1 MKKKFRTILIIA
13 IVALLLIAANITE
26 IAVVFDATT
35 SNATKY
41 GEEWLEV
48 IGGDLEKTIDDSKL
62 STLEFALEVQPFVDD
77 HEKCEE
83 IIRKKK
89 EQMIEA
95 SNSICFN
102 VYLATDGWY
111 YIPDFKATEGYI
123 IEKRSWYI
131 GALKMNG
138 KPYVTDPYVDA
149 MTGNI
154 CFSVSVML
162 ADGKSIACMDYTM
175 ENIQRHIRQMDTVN
189 SQQAVIVTDD
199 GIIAGCSDEMLVGKK
214 LTKEFPEYSGVF
226 SLVKSSEHTVSVNQR
241 GNSIFATSSGFG
253 WYLIVSENHWN
264 LYGTSYI
271 AILVI
276 LIVSLSIF
284 GVIITLYFIASR
296 NGKRSQEE
304 LDAAKSYF
312 SDISAELREPLDRII
327 NGSSV
332 ENIRNSPDYEQE
344 FVSIREAG
352 ARLNETVTKLQ
363 SYSGLIER
371 KKEEVKK
378 QGKKQKPHDV
388 TLSRRFRAII
398 LSLLTI
404 VTVICVYINYTT
416 TISYGS
422 GQMQRDAASYE
433 YQLSKW
439 INTQKS
445 LLDMFCSN
453 ISTNPEKLGNYELM
467 VGYLDRI
474 TKQFPEISASY
485 LANPDMEHT
494 VIMNTGWEP
503 DDDWRVEERDWYK
516 ELMASEK
523 SWIISSPYLD
533 EQTGLYCVTFAKR
546 VYNDSTGEFLGNFG
560 IDFYMDKLVD
570 ILGSSYSDSQYAFL
584 VDAKGE
590 IINHPFGKYQM
601 SETDST
607 NIVSLPYNSVEV
619 NGRDSKII
627 KDYDDR
633 YKVIISTRNEMSGFS
648 IYVVTDL
655 FSVYGSAL
663 ISGVVCIV
671 ALITCVILVYIL
683 MSNLINLQNRA
694 NIKLKESADAA
705 IEADKA
711 KSDFLAQMSHEI
723 RTPINTVLGM
733 NEMILHES
741 SDPKIRD
748 YSANIH
754 SAGKTLLSLINSI
767 LDFSKIE
774 DHKMEII
781 PVEYNTAVMINDLV
795 ASVAQR
801 AENKGLK
808 LIVDADEVLPSM
820 LNGDDV
826 RIKQVILNLLT
837 NAVKYTE
844 KGSIKLTVKE
854 ESRTESSIRLF
865 VDVTDT
871 GIGIREED
879 IGALFESFTRL
890 EEKRNR
896 HIEGTGLGMSIT
908 TKLLEMMG
916 SKLEVKSVYGEGSS
930 FFFTLEQT
938 IADESPMGNYAEHTE
953 ADRESEHNSR
963 ILYAPDAKI
972 LVVDD
977 NSMNL
982 RVAENFLHL
991 YGIEPELV
999 SSGSRCLELVRSNR
1013 YDIIFL
1019 DHMMPKMDGIE
1030 VIREIRKNR
1039 LVPEA
1044 TRVIVLTANAV
1055 IGARERYLSEGFD
1068 GYLTKPIENKELE
1081 KCLRQ
1086 NLPED
1091 KKQFMDIKEAKRH
1104 EQEAADEDSFS
1115 MKDIIGIREICPALN
1130 MSAGMANCMDS
1141 KEFWID
1147 TASGFVSSERTG
1159 ELCSAY
1165 ESKDIKA
1172 YRIVVHS
1179 MKSAARTIGAELVSE
1194 HARLL
1199 EFAAADGDTEYIR
1212 KHHAGFLTE
1221 FRELV
1226 EKVKEVLKLWEK

>member
-1 MKKKFRTILIIA
+1 MI
-13 IVALLLIAANITE
+13 
-26 IAVVFDATT
+26 DATE
-35 SNATKY
+35 S
-41 GEEWLEV
+41 V
-48 IGGDLEKTIDDSKL
+48 
-62 STLEFALEVQPFVDD
+62 
-77 HEKCEE
+77 
-83 IIRKKK
+83 
-89 EQMIEA
+89 
-95 SNSICFN
+95 CFN

-111 YIPDFKATEGYI
+111 YIPDFEASDDYI
-123 IEKRSWYI
+123 IEKRSWYT
-131 GALKMNG
+131 GALRMQG
-138 KPYVTDPYVDA
+138 EPYVTDPYVDA
-149 MTGNI
+149 MTGNV

-162 ADGKSIACMDYTM
+162 SDGVSIACMDYTM
-175 ENIQRHIRQMDTVN
+175 ENIQGHIRQMDLDK
-189 SQQAVIVTDD
+189 SQQAAIVTDD
-199 GIIAGCSDEMLVGKK
+199 GIIAGCSDEKLVGKK
-214 LTKEFPEYSGVF
+214 LTKELPEYSGVF
-226 SLVKSSEHTVSVNQR
+226 SLVKSSDHSVTINQH

-271 AILVI
+271 ALLVM
-276 LIVSLSIF
+276 LIVSLSVF
-284 GVIITLYFIASR
+284 VVIITLYFIASR
-296 NGKRSQEE
+296 NGKRSQDE
-304 LDAAKSYF
+304 LKAAKSYF
-312 SDISAELREPLDRII
+312 SDISAQLREPLERII
-327 NGSSV
+327 SDSSI

-344 FVSIREAG
+344 FISIREAG
-352 ARLNETVTKLQ
+352 ARLSEIVTKLQ

-371 KKEEVKK
+371 KKDEENN
-378 QGKKQKPHDV
+378 QNKKQKLHDV
-388 TLSRRFRAII
+388 ALSRRFRAII
-398 LSLLTI
+398 LTLLTI
-404 VTVICVYINYTT
+404 VTIVCVYINYTT

-422 GQMQRDAASYE
+422 DQMQRNVANYE

-453 ISTNPEKLGNYELM
+453 ISTNPEKLEDYEWM

-474 TKQFPEISASY
+474 THQFPEISATY

-516 ELMASEK
+516 ELMASENG
-523 SWIISSPYLD
+523 WIISSPYLD

-546 VYNDSTGEFLGNFG
+546 VYNDTTGEFLGNFG

-601 SETDST
+601 SDTDST
-607 NIVSLPYNSVEV
+607 NVVSLPYYAVGV
-619 NGRDSKII
+619 NGSDIRII
-627 KDYDDR
+627 KDYDER

-655 FSVYGSAL
+655 FSVYGSSL
-663 ISGVVCIV
+663 ISGTVCIL

-694 NIKLKESADAA
+694 NKKLKESADAA
-705 IEADKA
+705 IRADKA

-741 SDPKIRD
+741 SDTKIRD
-748 YSANIH
+748 YSTNIQ
-754 SAGKTLLSLINSI
+754 SAGRTLLSLINSI

-774 DHKMEII
+774 DNKMEII
-781 PVEYNTAVMINDLV
+781 SAEYNTALLINDLV
-795 ASVAQR
+795 ASVTQR
-801 AENKGLK
+801 AEGKGLE
-808 LIVDADEVLPSM
+808 LIVDADESLPSM
-820 LNGDDV
+820 LYGDDV
-826 RIKQVILNLLT
+826 RVKQVILNLLT

-844 KGSIKLTVKE
+844 KGTVKLTVKT
-854 ESRTESSIRLF
+854 ESRKENSIRIL

-896 HIEGTGLGMSIT
+896 HIEGTGLGMAIT

-916 SKLEVKSVYGEGSS
+916 SKLEVRSVYGKGSS
-930 FFFTLEQT
+930 FFFTLEQNIVDNT
-938 IADESPMGNYAEHTE
+938 PMGNYAEHTE
-953 ADRESEHNSR
+953 SEHGTDHNNE

-977 NSMNL
+977 NPMNL
-982 RVAENFLHL
+982 RVADDFLHL
-991 YGIEPELV
+991 YGIEPELA
-999 SSGSRCLELVRSNR
+999 SSGSKCLELIRINH

-1030 VIREIRKNR
+1030 VIREIRKNS
-1039 LVPEA
+1039 LVPDSTE
-1044 TRVIVLTANAV
+1044 VIVLTANAI
-1055 IGARERYLSEGFD
+1055 IGAREMYLSEGFD
-1068 GYLTKPIENKELE
+1068 GYLTKPLENKELE
-1081 KCLRQ
+1081 KCLRR
-1086 NLPED
+1086 NLPEI
-1091 KKQFMDIKEAKRH
+1091 KKQFRDVKESKQI
-1104 EQEAADEDSFS
+1104 EQDAPDDDSFT
-1115 MKDIIGIREICPALN
+1115 MKDIIDIRDICPGLN

-1141 KEFWID
+1141 KEFWLD
-1147 TASGFVSSERTG
+1147 TVDGFISSERTG
-1159 ELCSAY
+1159 ELCTAFENNDS
-1165 ESKDIKA
+1165 KA

-1199 EFAAADGDTEYIR
+1199 EFAAADGDLDYIR
-1212 KHHAGFLTE
+1212 KNHDSFLSE
-1221 FRELV
+1221 FRELI
-1226 EKVKEVLKLWEK
+1226 EKMKEVLKLWEK